1 MKLIPL
7 MWTQDQEAEN
17 QSGSIFL
24 SKGSWEQRGAHV
36 FVLESRWHSSW
47 NTEISLQSYLVSFYF
62 LNWNFILTYNL
73 NYKTFRNCLSVN
85 LLSSYFPWLQDQLIF
100 HQNVARNLVI
110 LDSPWHHEPPRG
122 ISLNVGYGHHQ
133 NVECGHHEKHHLMSK
148 CVTETI
154 TSVATQ
160 ERLKCLSRLHGV
172 RYETYYSSHCQGCK
186 PCDAA
191 IFSCLGY
198 TIF

>member
-122 ISLNVGYGHHQ
+122 ISLNVGHGHHQ
-133 NVECGHHEKHHLMSK
+133 NVECRHHEKHHLMS
-148 CVTETI
+148 
-154 TSVATQ
+154 SM
-160 ERLKCLSRLHGV
+160 
-172 RYETYYSSHCQGCK
+172 
-186 PCDAA
+186 
-191 IFSCLGY
+191 
-198 TIF
+198 